1 MGEGSEGKTGEGIGA
16 AVVLCLFALCLL
28 AGAQA
33 PNSWAQE
40 RPAADSS
47 DTTRV
52 DTVRTDTVRTDTAR
66 ADTARVGSSRRGLR
80 RPSPRGLPPSPPDSL
95 TGARLGPG
103 RGERGLREPPPDTG
117 LVDRYLPASPRR
129 SGRLFGTRSPLLGPR
144 GPSRSASSVTLDS
157 TSLHYRID
165 GEGALSGPMRLPPEV
180 YRRESYRANLREN
193 WTTLTDQRQ
202 QQRNQRGGFGVSMT
216 VPGGRQSTFTT
227 IFGKP
232 QVDLRVNG
240 QADIDAGF
248 QYSKNDRQGARTGDA
263 TQLDPNFKQDL
274 RLGITGTIGDK
285 LQINVDW
292 DTNNQFDY
300 QNQVKLEYT
309 GYEDEI
315 VQSVEAGNVFL
326 ETPSQL
332 ISGGQSLFGIKSTF
346 QLGNLSL
353 TTIAS
358 QQEGQSNSLS
368 IEGGAETTEFTLQPT
383 DYDEDSHF
391 FLGYYFRNNWNRAH
405 RDPTSI
411 TLFNGFNRVTDIE
424 VWKLRT
430 TTSSGEESDVRRVA
444 AVVDLGE
451 SARLLPQAGGYTNPD
466 QLPGPAVDQYD
477 DSDLA
482 ALRDGETSVSSYVE
496 STATLAEPLQAQ
508 DWESGNFKKL
518 ERGRDY
524 RLDSRL
530 GFLSLT
536 QRLRPNEALAV
547 AFRYQA
553 GGEVR
558 EVGDFS
564 AGQGGATGGVTSD
577 RLVLKL
583 LRPTN
588 PVAPGP
594 DASAGPPA
602 WFLELRNI
610 YRVGGRGF
618 DSENFE
624 LDVEYSPSG
633 RGTTTTLSQISN
645 EPLLQMLGLDRV
657 DQSGAPTPDN
667 ELDFIGQTINP
678 EEGVIY
684 FPYLQPFGDRILEV
698 AEQNGDRSAGEPFAF
713 QNLYTKKKSN
723 AEKEDTEKNVY
734 ELTGS
739 YKGQSQ
745 GFYDLKAFSGLV
757 DGSVEVTS
765 GGQALQEGTDYV
777 VDYQSGTVNITN
789 QSYLTD
795 GRDINIDYE
804 QQNLANLQKKTLLGA
819 RADWSLRDQF
829 ALGATVMRLSQQSPV
844 DKYRIGEEPIQN
856 TIWGVDGSMEL
867 QPRWLTQAV
876 DALPLVQTR
885 AESQLSLSGEF
896 AQLRPGHTTTDAF
909 ERTVQD
915 VEESDRDSYA
925 PDERSG
931 VSYVDDFEGF
941 ENTFSLREQLGAWQ
955 VSAAPDSIGAPPG
968 GGAAGPRSAQARTW
982 WRGRLGWYQLN
993 QQIQENLEGKTT
1005 QRGNPEATRLLDVR
1019 DVFDRDTRGS
1029 ADPTLR
1035 TLDLYFN
1042 PWRRGPYNYLDSGR
1056 HLLDFLRTPEQV
1068 WGGVTRRLPEGY
1080 TDFSVQN
1087 VEFVE
1092 FIVKPFPRGG
1102 EMTDGAK
1109 LYVNLGTIS
1118 EDVVPNGRLNTED
1131 GLPLSF
1137 DPDDLDALSRIAG
1150 GTQDNAVDV
1159 RNGKTEDLGLDG
1171 LVSYTEDGYDS
1182 GALETTFYDDF
1193 VERAD
1198 SLRGALGQL
1207 GLSSTR
1213 QERLRAQVARILEDP
1228 SADDYHHYENDR
1240 YFGDEDFFPRGAT
1253 LQDRFGRYYAG
1264 HELNSFE
1271 GQNQLAEDV
1280 SLRRGLAGAP
1290 DTEDLDG
1297 TGGSANITN
1306 NYFQY
1311 AIPLDSLEQRAQ
1323 TDAGATDYV
1332 VSKVGRNKDW
1342 YKVRIPVRAFTD
1354 RVGNAQDFTRVESIR
1369 LWTTGHARPITMR
1382 FASLELVGSQWRT
1395 SAPVAEQPVDNGT
1408 VMDVGDGELRVASI
1422 NNEEDPNYEPPVGAI
1437 VSESRTSTGVQQRNR
1452 EQALLLNV
1460 NELGPGQQRGVF
1472 KTYQQGL
1479 DVLKYSNLRMYTHVH
1494 GRSNSPQEK
1503 ERIRENLRLF
1513 VRLGANESS
1522 DYYEYEQPLTPNN
1535 VPGTEGASSLWLQ
1548 ENEMNLALSALSQL
1562 KTARDQSGE
1571 RPDTTFTSD
1580 RVDLPLDF
1588 APDGTR
1594 LKIRGTPSLDNL
1606 NTVVIG
1612 VRHVGDPTA
1621 AAPLRNVEMWVNEL
1635 RVSGFDER
1643 NGWAT
1648 NTNANVSLADL
1659 ATVQGSFQRRTDG
1672 FGALA
1677 STLDEREQADNT
1689 SWSVRTDVNL
1699 DALLPRQQGWSIPV
1713 TMQLQSSLT
1722 APRFDPERGDVR
1734 IAEIQDQFDILPDSV
1749 VNREFAG
1756 RYPGRSVPQIREAL
1770 KDSVRRASETYNI
1783 RRTVTANL
1791 SKNDSDSWWVRNT
1804 MDATSLNFSYF
1815 DRSARS
1821 PQRLLNDEWSW
1832 SGSFEY
1838 QLDFGQARTVQPLG
1852 FLPDVPLLGALG
1864 GISFNYVP
1872 TSLSFSGSAERQVS
1886 TTRSRPT
1893 VRGVRSRPL
1902 RITDPFRENQNFRHS
1917 RNFSLQY
1924 DPFGFLGFSFDT
1936 NTQQS
1941 LNDIAS
1947 RTQRNL
1953 LFTDSSAVGART
1965 LTNIDTSAVFRNPQR
1980 FGLPE
1985 DVQGGAL
1992 RDALGRTLFLE
2003 ERLRLKSEGTLFRDL
2018 FFGDASPRT
2027 NRYRQRL
2034 STTLQLGVLDRE
2046 ALNWID
2052 VQDVSYQSSFD
2063 WNNGA
2068 RGSFTGAS
2076 VQNSV
2081 TLQTGVS
2088 LRPNRVWQRFGFFER
2103 MKEAQRASDE
2113 EEGGDESGGQEAGE
2127 EDGEE
2132 TEDGEE
2138 AGGEEAGGG
2147 PSWDDVPLPDPV
2159 GLLRRLALT
2168 VMDIDDITVN
2178 YNGDRTSRSSNVGT
2192 LQTGPNGAVTGVQT
2206 DYSLLDA
2213 LQGEGP
2219 PLAYRLGLQR
2229 TIDLRNRA
2237 FGEGQVIDN
2246 LSNTHRF
2253 EARTALTPS
2262 SAFNIDLNW
2271 NVTWTTQPEIDLQR
2285 PAPSPQAP
2293 RPEATTGTV
2302 RRFETES
2309 GNASASVWAFGGYR
2323 SFVERQLETF
2333 RRNLEASTEYRPAR
2347 DVALTKASVAA
2358 DFRAAYLN
2366 GGGSIGGNGF
2376 APVPM
2381 PGWTVRYSGLSDW
2394 PLVKRAVESLSLNH
2408 SYNATYDVGFNSI
2421 STAGDSTSIN
2431 VAGARLNY
2439 VEAPFEPQSVQIQE
2453 QFQPLVGVD
2462 VTWPFGLQTSL
2473 EWNRRITTA
2482 LRGTN
2487 VVERTTG
2494 EVSGRL
2500 SYSKRGLTIP
2510 FFQRIENRIQ
2520 FSLTLTRSVNNDRE
2534 FLLNEALRQAR
2545 ANPDAFGPDQALQ
2558 GDNVNPV
2565 SETSRLTLTPKI
2577 TYSVSNRVTADFRLE
2592 YEKFNGDN
2600 RQPSYTNVNG
2610 GFNVSVSISEN

>member
-1 MGEGSEGKTGEGIGA
+1 VWVPA
-16 AVVLCLFALCLL
+16 
-28 AGAQA
+28 
-33 PNSWAQE
+33 SWAQE
-40 RPAADSS
+40 RPAPAAP
-47 DTTRV
+47 DTTRI
-52 DTVRTDTVRTDTAR
+52 DTP
-66 ADTARVGSSRRGLR
+66 RVEA
-80 RPSPRGLPPSPPDSL
+80 PPGAPGPATPDSL
-95 TGARLGPG
+95 AGARRAPG
-103 RGERGLREPPPDTG
+103 DGVGASGAPPDTG
-117 LVDRYLPASPRR
+117 LVDRYVPSSPRR
-129 SGRLFGTRSPLLGPR
+129 TGHLFGARSPLLGPR
-144 GPSRSASSVTLDS
+144 SPSPPPQSVTLDS
-157 TSLHYRID
+157 TGLHYTVD
-165 GEGALSGPMRLPPEV
+165 GGPYTDGPMHLDRAV

-193 WTTLTDQRQ
+193 WTTLAAQRQ

-232 QVDLRVNG
+232 QVDLRLNG
-240 QADIDAGF
+240 QADINAGF

-346 QLGNLSL
+346 QLGNLNL

-405 RDPTSI
+405 RDPTSV
-411 TLFNGFNRVTDIE
+411 TLFNGFNRITDIE

-430 TTSSGEESDVRRVA
+430 STSSTEEREVSRVA

-451 SARLLPQAGGYTNPD
+451 SARILPQAAGYTNPD

-477 DSDLA
+477 ESDLA

-496 STATLAEPLQAQ
+496 STANLAEPLGAQ
-508 DWESGNFKKL
+508 DWASGNFKKL
-518 ERGRDY
+518 ERGQDY

-530 GFLSLT
+530 GFVSLT

-564 AGQGGATGGVTSD
+564 SGQGGANDGVTSD

-594 DASAGPPA
+594 DAAAAPPA

-618 DSENFE
+618 NAENFE
-624 LDVEYSPSG
+624 LDIEYRASG
-633 RGTTTTLSQISN
+633 QGATTTLPQISD
-645 EPLLQMLGLDRV
+645 EPLLRVLGLDRV
-657 DQSGAPTPDN
+657 DQTGAPTPDN
-667 ELDFIGQTINP
+667 EFDFTGQTINP
-678 EEGVIY
+678 EEGIIY

-698 AEQNGDRSAGEPFAF
+698 AEQSGNRAAGEPFAF
-713 QNLYTKKKSN
+713 ENLYVKKKSN

-739 YKGQSQ
+739 YRGGGQQ
-745 GFYDLKAFSGLV
+745 GFYDLRAFSGLV

-795 GRDINIDYE
+795 GRDINISYE
-804 QQNLANLQKKTLLGA
+804 QQSLANLQQKTLLGA
-819 RADWSLRDQF
+819 RADWSLQDRF

-856 TIWGVDGSMEL
+856 TIWGLDGSMEL
-867 QPRWLTQAV
+867 EPRWLTQAV

-885 AESQLSLSGEF
+885 EESQLSLSGEF

-909 ERTVQD
+909 ERTVED
-915 VEESDRDSYA
+915 VRQSDRDSYA
-925 PDERSG
+925 PDERRG

-955 VSAAPDSIGAPPG
+955 ISAAPDSLGGALG
-968 GGAAGPRSAQARTW
+968 GGAAGPQTAEARTW

-993 QQIQENLEGKTT
+993 QQIQENLEGRTT

-1019 DVFDRDTRGS
+1019 DVFDRDTRGT

-1035 TLDLYFN
+1035 TLDLYFD
-1042 PWRRGPYNYLDSGR
+1042 PFTRGPYNYLNDGR
-1056 HLLDFLRTPEQV
+1056 NLVDFVRTPRRV
-1068 WGGVTRRLPEGY
+1068 WGGITRQLPEGY

-1092 FIVKPFPRGG
+1092 FIVKPFPQGG

-1118 EDVVPNGRLNTED
+1118 EDVVPNERLNTED

-1137 DPDDLDALSRIAG
+1137 DSDDLDELSRIAG
-1150 GTQDNAVDV
+1150 GSQDNAVDV

-1171 LVSYTEDGYDS
+1171 LVSYTEDGYDD
-1182 GALETTFYDDF
+1182 GVLETTFYDDF

-1207 GLSSTR
+1207 GLSSAR
-1213 QERLRAQVARILEDP
+1213 QERLRAEVARILEDP

-1240 YFGDEDFFPRGAT
+1240 YFGDEAFFPQGAT

-1280 SLRRGLAGAP
+1280 TLRRGIAGAP

-1332 VSKVGRNKDW
+1332 VSKVGRNQDW
-1342 YKVRIPVRAFTD
+1342 YKVRIPVRAFTS
-1354 RVGNAQDFTRVESIR
+1354 RVGNARDFTRVESIR

-1479 DVLKYSNLRMYTHVH
+1479 DLLKYSNLRMYTHVH

-1503 ERIRENLRLF
+1503 EQIRENLRLF

-1535 VPGTEGASSLWLQ
+1535 IPGTEGASSLWLQ

-1571 RPDTTFTSD
+1571 RTDTTFTSD
-1580 RVDLPLDF
+1580 RVDLPLGF

-1594 LKIRGTPSLDNL
+1594 LKIRGTPSLDNI

-1635 RVSGFDER
+1635 RVSGYDER
-1643 NGWAT
+1643 SGWAT
-1648 NTNANVSLADL
+1648 NTNANIRLADL

-1672 FGALA
+1672 FGGLA

-1749 VNREFAG
+1749 VTREFAG

-1770 KDSVRRASETYNI
+1770 KDSVRRASETYNV

-1791 SKNDSDSWWVRNT
+1791 SKSGSSSWWVRNT

-1815 DRSARS
+1815 DRAARS
-1821 PQRLLNDEWSW
+1821 PQRLMNDEWSW

-1838 QLDFGQARTVQPLG
+1838 QLDFGPARTVQPLG
-1852 FLPDVPLLGALG
+1852 FLPEGPVLGALG

-1872 TSLSFSGSAERQVS
+1872 TSLSFSGSAERQFS
-1886 TTRSRPT
+1886 TTRSRPSA
-1893 VRGVRSRPL
+1893 RGVDPRPL
-1902 RITDPFRENQNFRHS
+1902 RVTDPFRENQNFRHS

-1941 LNDIAS
+1941 LNDIAA

-1965 LTNIDTSAVFRNPQR
+1965 LTDVDTSAVFRNPQR
-1980 FGLPE
+1980 FGLP
-1985 DVQGGAL
+1985 DGVDGAAL
-1992 RDALGRTLFLE
+1992 REGLGQTLFLE
-2003 ERLRLKSEGTLFRDL
+2003 ERLRLKPEGTLFRDL
-2018 FFGDASPRT
+2018 VFGDASPRT

-2034 STTLQLGVLDRE
+2034 SATLQLGVLDRE

-2052 VQDVSYQSSFD
+2052 VQDVSYQSQFNWD
-2063 WNNGA
+2063 NGA

-2076 VQNSV
+2076 VENSV
-2081 TLQTGVS
+2081 TLRTGVS

-2103 MKEAQRASDE
+2103 MKEAQRAADEGREEDDDDAAADE
-2113 EEGGDESGGQEAGE
+2113 EDGGE
-2127 EDGEE
+2127 EDGGEE
-2132 TEDGEE
+2132 EAEDGP
-2138 AGGEEAGGG
+2138 G
-2147 PSWDDVPLPDPV
+2147 WDDVPLPDPV

-2192 LQTGPNGAVTGVQT
+2192 LRTGPNGAVTGVQT

-2213 LQGEGP
+2213 VQGEGP

-2229 TIDLRNRA
+2229 TIDLENRV

-2246 LSNTHRF
+2246 LSNSHRF

-2262 SAFNIDLNW
+2262 SAFNVDLNW
-2271 NVTWTTQPEIDLQR
+2271 NVTWTAQPEIDLQR
-2285 PAPSPQAP
+2285 ATPPPQAP
-2293 RPEATTGTV
+2293 PPDGAGGPV

-2309 GNASASVWAFGGYR
+2309 GTASASVWAFGSYR
-2323 SFVERQLETF
+2323 AFVERQLEAF
-2333 RRNLEASTEYRPAR
+2333 RRNVESPTAYRPAR
-2347 DVALTKASVAA
+2347 EVALTRASVAA
-2358 DFRAAYLN
+2358 DFRAAYLT
-2366 GGGSIGGNGF
+2366 GGGSSIGGNGF
-2376 APVPM
+2376 APLPM

-2394 PLVKRAVESLSLNH
+2394 PLVGRVVESISLNH
-2408 SYNATYDVGFNSI
+2408 SYNATYETGFNSI
-2421 STAGDSTSIN
+2421 STAGDSTSIT
-2431 VAGARLNY
+2431 VAGERLNY
-2439 VEAPFEPQSVQIQE
+2439 VEAPFEPQSVRIQK
-2453 QFQPLVGVD
+2453 QYQPLVGVD

-2494 EVSGRL
+2494 EISGRL

-2510 FFQRIENRIQ
+2510 FFQRIENRVQ
-2520 FSLTLTRSVNNDRE
+2520 FSLTLSRSVNNDRE

-2545 ANPDAFGPDQALQ
+2545 ANPDFTPDQALR

-2577 TYSVSNRVTADFRLE
+2577 SYSVSNRVTADFRLE
-2592 YEKFNGDN
+2592 YEQFNGDN

-2610 GFNVSVSISEN
+2610 SFNISVSISEN

>member
-1 MGEGSEGKTGEGIGA
+1 MAFEGVFCFVPFVLTTFQSPACVGESGTRGDAGSALG
-16 AVVLCLFALCLL
+16 LCLVAAALL
-28 AGAQA
+28 AVLWA
-33 PNSWAQE
+33 PEVRGQD
-40 RPAADSS
+40 RPTAPGG
-47 DTTRV
+47 DTTR
-52 DTVRTDTVRTDTAR
+52 TDTTRR
-66 ADTARVGSSRRGLR
+66 APDGLAPSQ
-80 RPSPRGLPPSPPDSL
+80 PSPLSGDQLTPDRWADA
-95 TGARLGPG
+95 GRAR
-103 RGERGLREPPPDTG
+103 PDTG
-117 LVDRYLPASPRR
+117 LVERYLPSPSRR
-129 SGRLFGTRSPLLGPR
+129 PGALFAVRSPLLGPR
-144 GPSRSASSVTLDS
+144 GPAPSTRSITLDS
-157 TSLHYRID
+157 TSLAYTID
-165 GEGALSGPMRLPPEV
+165 ADLYADGPMRIPPEV
-180 YRRESYRANLREN
+180 YQRESYRANLRDN
-193 WTTLTDQRQ
+193 WTTIAEQRR
-202 QQRNQRGGFGVSMT
+202 QQRNQRGGFGVSMS
-216 VPGGRQSTFTT
+216 VPGGRESTFTT
-227 IFGKP
+227 IFGEP

-240 QADIDAGF
+240 QADINAGF
-248 QYSKNDRQGARTGDA
+248 QYSKNDQQGARTGDA
-263 TQLDPNFKQDL
+263 TQLDPDFKQDL

-315 VQSVEAGNVFL
+315 IQSVEAGNVFL

-332 ISGGQSLFGIKSTF
+332 INGGQSLFGIKSTF
-346 QLGNLSL
+346 QLGNLNL

-368 IEGGAETTEFTLQPT
+368 IEGGAETTEFTLNPT
-383 DYDEDSHF
+383 DYDEDTHF

-405 RDPTSI
+405 EDPTSI
-411 TLFNGFNRVTDIE
+411 TLFNGFNRITDIE

-430 TTSSGEESDVRRVA
+430 SNTSSTEEADVRRVA
-444 AVVDLGE
+444 ALVDLGE
-451 SARLLPQAGGYTNPD
+451 SARLVSQGGAYTEPN
-466 QLPGPAVDQYD
+466 QLPGPGVDQY
-477 DSDLA
+477 SDGALTT
-482 ALRDGETSVSSYVE
+482 LRDGDTSVSNYVE
-496 STATLAEPLQAQ
+496 SSANLSEPLQAQ
-508 DWESGNFKKL
+508 DWESGNFKRL
-518 ERGRDY
+518 ERGRDF
-524 RLDSRL
+524 RLDGRL
-530 GFLSLT
+530 GFLSLS

-553 GGEVR
+553 NGEVR

-564 AGQGGATGGVTSD
+564 SGQGGANGGVTGD

-594 DASAGPPA
+594 NASGGPPT

-610 YRVGGRGF
+610 YEVGGRGF
-618 DSENFE
+618 TSENFE
-624 LDVEYSPSG
+624 LDIEYSPSG
-633 RGTTTTLSQISN
+633 QGATTTLPQITN
-645 EPLLQMLGLDRV
+645 EPLLRILGLDRV
-657 DQSGAPTPDN
+657 DESGAPTPDN
-667 ELDFIGQTINP
+667 EVDFTNQIVDP
-678 EEGVIY
+678 EQGRIY
-684 FPYLQPFGDRILEV
+684 FPYLQPFGDRILDV
-698 AEQNGDRSAGEPFAF
+698 AEENGTRSAGESFAF
-713 QNLYTKKKSN
+713 ENLYVKKKSN

-734 ELTGS
+734 QITGS
-739 YKGQSQ
+739 YKGQAQ
-745 GFYDLKAFSGLV
+745 GFYDLQAFSGLV

-765 GGQALQEGTDYV
+765 GGQTLQEGTDYV

-789 QSYLTD
+789 ESYLTD
-795 GRDINIDYE
+795 GRQIDIDYE

-867 QPRWLTQAV
+867 EPRWLTQAV

-896 AQLRPGHTTTDAF
+896 AQLRPGHTTTEAF
-909 ERTVQD
+909 ERTVED

-925 PDERSG
+925 PDERNG
-931 VSYVDDFEGF
+931 VSYIDDFEGF
-941 ENTFSLREQLGAWQ
+941 ENTFSLREQLGAWEI
-955 VSAAPDSIGAPPG
+955 SAAPDSVGLRD
-968 GGAAGPRSAQARTW
+968 AAAARDAQARTW
-982 WRGRLGWYQLN
+982 WRGTFGWYQLN
-993 QQIQENLEGKTT
+993 QQIEDDLEGKTAE
-1005 QRGNPEATRLLDVR
+1005 RGDPEATELLDVR

-1035 TLDLYFN
+1035 TLDFYFN
-1042 PWRRGPYNYLDSGR
+1042 PWRRGPYNYLDDGR
-1056 HLLDFLRTPEQV
+1056 NLLDFLRNPRQV

-1118 EDVVPNGRLNTED
+1118 EDVVPNERLNTED

-1137 DPDDLDALSRIAG
+1137 DPDDLDELSRIAG
-1150 GTQDNAVDV
+1150 GSQDNAIDV
-1159 RNGKTEDLGLDG
+1159 RDNVTEDLGLDG
-1171 LVSYTEDGYDS
+1171 LVSYTESGYADGVQ
-1182 GALETTFYDDF
+1182 ETTFYADF

-1198 SLRGALGQL
+1198 SLRDAAGQL
-1207 GLSSTR
+1207 GLTPAQR
-1213 QERLRAQVARILEDP
+1213 DRLDAEVARILEDP

-1240 YFGDEDFFPRGAT
+1240 YFGDEAFFPNRAT
-1253 LQDRFGRYYAG
+1253 LQDRFTRYYAG

-1271 GQNQLAEDV
+1271 GQNKLAEDV
-1280 SLRRGLAGAP
+1280 SLRRGLTGGP

-1297 TGGSANITN
+1297 TGGSVNITN

-1311 AIPLDSLEQRAQ
+1311 AIPLDSLEQRAE
-1323 TDAGATDYV
+1323 TDAGPTDYV
-1332 VSKVGRNKDW
+1332 VSKVGRDRDW
-1342 YKVRIPVRAFTD
+1342 YKVRIPVREFTG
-1354 RVGNAQDFTRVESIR
+1354 RVGSPQDFTRIESIR
-1369 LWTTGHARPITMR
+1369 MWTTGHVRPVTMR

-1395 SAPVAEQPVDNGT
+1395 SAPVAEQPVENNT
-1408 VMDVGDGELRVASI
+1408 VMDVGEGELRVASI
-1422 NNEEDPNYEPPVGAI
+1422 NNEEDANYEAPVGAI
-1437 VSESRTSTGVQQRNR
+1437 VSESRTSTGVEQRDR

-1460 NELGPGQQRGVF
+1460 DRLGAGQQRGVF

-1479 DVLKYSNLRMYTHVH
+1479 DLLKYSNLRMYTHVH

-1503 ERIRENLRLF
+1503 EKIRENLRLF
-1513 VRLGANESS
+1513 VRLGANESG
-1522 DYYEYEQPLTPNN
+1522 DYYEYEQPLTPSN
-1535 VPGTEGASSLWLQ
+1535 VPGTEGASSLWRQ
-1548 ENEMNLALSALSQL
+1548 DNEMNLVLSALSQL

-1571 RPDTTFTSD
+1571 RTDTTFTSD

-1594 LKIRGTPSLDNL
+1594 LKIRGTPSLNDL
-1606 NTVVIG
+1606 STVVIG
-1612 VRHVGDPTA
+1612 LRHVGEPTRA
-1621 AAPLRNVEMWVNEL
+1621 DPLRGVEVWVNEL

-1643 NGWAT
+1643 KGWAT

-1672 FGALA
+1672 FGSLN

-1713 TMQLQSSLT
+1713 TMQLQSSRT
-1722 APRFDPERGDVR
+1722 APRFDPDRGDVR
-1734 IAEIQDQFDILPDSV
+1734 IREIQNQFDILPDSV
-1749 VNREFAG
+1749 IQREFAD
-1756 RYPGRSVPQIREAL
+1756 RYPDRSVPQVRETL
-1770 KDSVRRASETYNI
+1770 KDSVRRAAETYNL

-1791 SKNDSDSWWVRNT
+1791 SKSGSDAWWVRNT
-1804 MDATSLNFSYF
+1804 MDATTLNFSYL

-1821 PQRLLNDEWSW
+1821 PQRLVNDEWSW

-1838 QLDFGQARTVQPLG
+1838 QLDFGQPRTVQPLG
-1852 FLPDVPLLGALG
+1852 FLPDVPLLGMLG

-1872 TSLSFSGSAERQVS
+1872 TSASFSGSAERQFT
-1886 TTRSRPT
+1886 TTRSRPSG
-1893 VRGVRSRPL
+1893 RRDQRRPL
-1902 RITDPFRENQNFRHS
+1902 RVTDPFRENQNFRHS

-1924 DPFGFLGFSFDT
+1924 DPFGFLGLNFDT
-1936 NTQQS
+1936 NTQQN
-1941 LNDIAS
+1941 LNDVAS

-1965 LTNIDTSAVFRNPQR
+1965 LTDVDTSAVFRNPQA
-1980 FGLPE
+1980 FGLPS
-1985 DVQGGAL
+1985 DVQGETL
-1992 RDALGRTLFLE
+1992 RNELGRALFLE
-2003 ERLRLKSEGTLFRDL
+2003 ERLRLKPEGTLFRDL
-2018 FFGDASPRT
+2018 FFGDTSPRT
-2027 NRYRQRL
+2027 NSYRQRL
-2034 STTLQLGVLDRE
+2034 SATLQLGLLDRQ

-2052 VQDVSYQSSFD
+2052 VQDVNYQSSFNWD
-2063 WNNGA
+2063 NGA

-2081 TLQTGVS
+2081 TLRTGVS
-2088 LRPNRVWQRFGFFER
+2088 LQPNKIWQRFGFFER
-2103 MKEAQRASDE
+2103 MKEAQQGGGEERSSSDE
-2113 EEGGDESGGQEAGE
+2113 DDESGEEGEA
-2127 EDGEE
+2127 DS
-2132 TEDGEE
+2132 
-2138 AGGEEAGGG
+2138 G
-2147 PSWDDVPLPDPV
+2147 PGWDDLPLPDPV
-2159 GLLRRLALT
+2159 GLLRRVALT
-2168 VMDIDDITVN
+2168 FMDVNDVTVN
-2178 YNGDRTSRSSNVGT
+2178 YNGDRSSRSSNVGT
-2192 LQTGPNGAVTGVQT
+2192 LRTGPDGAPTGVQT

-2213 LQGEGP
+2213 VRGEGP

-2229 TIDLRNRA
+2229 TIDRSNRV

-2246 LSNTHRF
+2246 LSNSHRF

-2262 SAFNIDLNW
+2262 SAFNVDLNW
-2271 NVTWTTQPEIDLQR
+2271 NVSWTTQPEIDLQR
-2285 PAPSPQAP
+2285 QAP
-2293 RPEATTGTV
+2293 DPQPPQPGDANRSGSI

-2309 GNASASVWAFGGYR
+2309 GNASASVWAFGSYQA
-2323 SFVERQLETF
+2323 FFERQLETF
-2333 RRNLEASTEYRPAR
+2333 RENAEDPSAFRPAR
-2347 DVALTKASVAA
+2347 DVALTKRSVAA
-2358 DFRAAYLN
+2358 DFRAAYLT
-2366 GGGSIGGNGF
+2366 GSGTSLGGNGF

-2394 PLVKRAVESLSLNH
+2394 PLIEQAIESISLNH
-2408 SYNATYDVGFNSI
+2408 SYNATYETGFNSI
-2421 STAGDSTSIN
+2421 STAGDSTSLR
-2431 VAGARLNY
+2431 VAGERVNY

-2462 VTWPFGLQTSL
+2462 LTWPFGLQTSL

-2487 VVERTTG
+2487 VVERKTG

-2500 SYSKRGLTIP
+2500 SYSKRGLRIP
-2510 FFQRIENRIQ
+2510 FFRRIENRVQ
-2520 FSLTLTRSVNNDRE
+2520 FSVTLTRSVNNDRE
-2534 FLLNEALRQAR
+2534 FLVSEALRRAR
-2545 ANPDAFGPDQALQ
+2545 ENPDTFSPDQALR

-2565 SETSRLTLTPKI
+2565 SETTRLTVAPKI
-2577 TYSVSNRVTADFRLE
+2577 TYSVSNRVTADFQLE
-2592 YEKFNGDN
+2592 YEKFDGDN
-2600 RQPSYTNVNG
+2600 RQPSFTNVNG
-2610 GFNVSVSISEN
+2610 TFNVSVSISEN